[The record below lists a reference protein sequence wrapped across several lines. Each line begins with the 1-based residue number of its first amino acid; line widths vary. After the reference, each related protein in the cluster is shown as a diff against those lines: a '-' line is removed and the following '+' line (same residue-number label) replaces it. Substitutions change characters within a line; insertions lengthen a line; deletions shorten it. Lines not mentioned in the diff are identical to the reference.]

1 MSMRLQDV
9 WKSYSPLERRNLM
22 IYIAGIMFYKVG
34 LEFFNGSITTLAT
47 DRFTAANTF
56 TKLGAAQGVNQ
67 AAQCVGSILVAPLIR
82 LFPTRTV
89 LASSVVL
96 FAFMAVLL
104 LVIDAATGGKVKKDG
119 MVRYGDWDPN
129 LLFFIWTVAG
139 VGYGAVELIRRI
151 IPCDI
156 VGGHIGKLRRMDAL
170 VHVFYEVSG
179 TFAAFAS
186 STAIS
191 HFGNN
196 YSFFITPPCFVLAG
210 VIWFFVSHST
220 PLNAALAEEE
230 KDDRRRRFAYFGAL
244 RQATVGFGESIWVG
258 ATLIFTKRRF
268 IWLMPG
274 YALALYL
281 HRFLESTLGPAFAK
295 RELNNSAWSQIITGG
310 SNFGELL
317 GAASVFF
324 LSDYVTTPIPWL
336 RIDALMLNI
345 VWILPHFAIISTP
358 GQVVWAW
365 RAAACFIPISYGW
378 AAGDVSLAA
387 YVQASLSPGVYS
399 EKYPSVSALG
409 AVMAFLYSTYV
420 VLIAIF
426 ASVLGKIIDNDF
438 LQHHNIE
445 DSLRRV
451 GGIQFSVCCGI
462 ILLSTFIPKGAF
474 SLNPCQIEGV
484 NNNTGEADDDGFMDI
499 PNHNSTYVTM
509 PEPVHRKSTFSN
521 LESIP
526 EGQEVPLPL
535 EVMEIKVVSGNG

>member
-1 MSMRLQDV
+1 
-9 WKSYSPLERRNLM
+9 
-22 IYIAGIMFYKVG
+22 
-34 LEFFNGSITTLAT
+34 
-47 DRFTAANTF
+47 
-56 TKLGAAQGVNQ
+56 
-67 AAQCVGSILVAPLIR
+67 
-82 LFPTRTV
+82 
-89 LASSVVL
+89 
-96 FAFMAVLL
+96 
-104 LVIDAATGGKVKKDG
+104 

-170 VHVFYEVSG
+170 VHVFYE
-179 TFAAFAS
+179 
-186 STAIS
+186 
-191 HFGNN
+191 
-196 YSFFITPPCFVLAG
+196 VLAG

-268 IWLMPG
+268 ICSYSLFWAAHTWLMPG

-358 GQVVWAW
+358 GHVVWAW

-474 SLNPCQIEGV
+474 SLNPRQIEGV

-499 PNHNSTYVTM
+499 PNHNSTYITM

-535 EVMEIKVVSGNG
+535 EVMEIKLESGNR